1 MHPNNRLH
9 LWLVPTGIALT
20 FVAYFMVWMPNQA
33 AALSIIGQEIGEWV
47 KFLPEVRARQVAL
60 GRNWFYAPPLT
71 LATLT
76 LLWTR
81 GWASRWQSWLMRLV
95 AFVLCWPAV
104 PVITLILNE
113 PRSEWLLR
121 VGLVAAIAIL
131 SLAVGWL
138 ERLTPHV
145 VIGSVCLLGIFG
157 GLMPLLAYLVHR
169 PIITQYLNAPVG
181 VGIGVWANLIGHL
194 LLCGGVSLDARRDI
208 SRSA

>member
-1 MHPNNRLH
+1 MHSLNRLH
-9 LWLVPTGIALT
+9 LWLAPAGIGLT
-20 FVAYFMVWMPNQA
+20 FVAYFMVWMPNDA

-76 LLWTR
+76 LIWTR
-81 GWASRWQSWLMRLV
+81 NWPGRWQSWLMRFV

-113 PRSEWLLR
+113 PRSEWILR
-121 VGLVAAIAIL
+121 VGLVAVIGIL
-131 SLAVGWL
+131 GLTVGWL
-138 ERLTPHV
+138 NRLTQRVLLICV
-145 VIGSVCLLGIFG
+145 VLLGVVG
-157 GLMPLLAYLVHR
+157 GLMPLLAYMAHR
-169 PIITQYLNAPVG
+169 PIIAQYLNAPVG

-194 LLCGGVSLDARRDI
+194 LLCSGVGARRGT
-208 SRSA
+208 SRSV